1 MDWVSVDSRPI
12 YIEWLSSDYR
22 ASVDQ
27 TLTECLPITG
37 QYSGQVSATIDKVSV
52 KWQWRIIELKAI
64 SADIHHDLYITDCL
78 TTIYR
83 VSKAISTNIAVNIS
97 VDTTYSKHDPKFGLS
112 LLPLLLDSD
121 VTWNVIGSWYGLTTM
136 IQ

>member
-1 MDWVSVDSRPI
+1 MDWVSADSRAI
-12 YIEWLSSDYR
+12 YIEWLSSNYR

-27 TLTECLPITG
+27 PLTECQPITG
-37 QYSGQVSATIDKVSV
+37 QYIGQVSTTIGKVSV
-52 KWQWRIIELKAI
+52 KWQWSIIELKAI

-83 VSKAISTNIAVNIS
+83 VSKAISTNIAINIS
-97 VDTTYSKHDPKFGLS
+97 VDTTYSKDDPKFGLS
-112 LLPLLLDSD
+112 LLPLLWDSD
-121 VTWNVIGSWYGLTTM
+121 VTWNVIGSWYAVTAM